1 VQEPAC
7 LTEYA
12 LCLAKS
18 RNEDRHSDES
28 SLFGT
33 ACNLDGHK
41 AYRVSGSHRWDNA
54 KPDS

>member
-1 VQEPAC
+1 

-28 SLFGT
+28 ILFGT